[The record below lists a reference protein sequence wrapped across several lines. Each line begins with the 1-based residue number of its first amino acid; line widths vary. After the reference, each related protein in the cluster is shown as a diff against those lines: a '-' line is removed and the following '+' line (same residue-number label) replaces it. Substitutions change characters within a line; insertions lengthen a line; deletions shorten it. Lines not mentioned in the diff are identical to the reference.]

1 MPDYDDAIEKLK
13 KKLAKE
19 SIKNEDTKLDI

>member
-13 KKLAKE
+13 KRLAKE
-19 SIKNEDTKLDI
+19 SIKDEETKLDI